1 MDQTRLHQL
10 LADLHRELGHGPAV
24 DPQSRRMLEQLL
36 EDIRRLP
43 EGGSGAPEGA
53 TAQLEEAALRLEAE
67 HPRLASVLGQIADAL
82 AKLGI

>member
-1 MDQTRLHQL
+1 
-10 LADLHRELGHGPAV
+10 
-24 DPQSRRMLEQLL
+24 MLSLMEQLL

-43 EGGSGAPEGA
+43 AGGPGSPGAPEGA